1 MNIHLRK
8 EEMSISFYESILSGV
23 LFLPEQLNNKYPVV
37 CKVHGLISNDFDKE
51 EPLAEILTE
60 NGIAYF
66 AFHFTGFYSSP
77 GETSIQTSLENLDKV
92 ITFLVNHPEID
103 PLKIGLYGVSLGAAI
118 ATCHA
123 SRDIRIST
131 VALQSPLYDFAFVV
145 NYPEFDAL
153 WNGLAATGLIRL
165 PEKGVKEK
173 LIADIRGNNPISC
186 VNKISP
192 RPILIIAG
200 SEDKFIPIN
209 GIKELY
215 SKAIDPKLFEIIE
228 GADHN
233 LTNYEA
239 KLRTFNLLRDFF
251 VKQLV
256 KI

>member
-1 MNIHLRK
+1 MRK
-8 EEMSISFYESILSGV
+8 EEVSLSFYESTLSGA
-23 LFLPEQLNNKYPVV
+23 LFLPEKSEKKYPVV
-37 CKVHGLISNDFDKE
+37 CKVHGLISNDFEKE
-51 EPLAEILTE
+51 EPLAKILTE
-60 NGIAYF
+60 NEIAYF
-66 AFHFTGFYSSP
+66 VFHFTGFYSSP

-92 ITFLVNHPEID
+92 ITFLANHPEVD

-123 SRDIRIST
+123 SRDVRIAT
-131 VALQSPLYDFAFVV
+131 IALQSPLYDFAFVV

-153 WNGLAATGLIRL
+153 WDGLAATGLVRL
-165 PEKGVKEK
+165 PKKGVKEK

-200 SEDKFIPIN
+200 SDDKFIPIN

-233 LTNYEA
+233 LTNIDA
-239 KLRTFNLLRDFF
+239 KLKIFSLLRDFF
-251 VKQLV
+251 VQKLV
-256 KI
+256 KV